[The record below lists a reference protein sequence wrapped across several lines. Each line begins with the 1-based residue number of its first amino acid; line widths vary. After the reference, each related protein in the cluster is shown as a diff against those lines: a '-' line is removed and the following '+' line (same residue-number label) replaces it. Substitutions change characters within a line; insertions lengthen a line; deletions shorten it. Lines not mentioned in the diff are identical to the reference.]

1 MFNLFKKSGKIKN
14 IKHYRLDNG
23 YIKTKAVLCN
33 YIIPS
38 ILDVI
43 LYYLLYIEYL
53 FLFDNKASNNF
64 YYILTSKALTRL
76 YIYILIIAFKNKNI
90 CINRNE
96 NFNLKSLIIL
106 VFSILVF
113 YVVLTIDV
121 FVISESKNI
130 EFSSTINIKSKN
142 IIIISQSKIA
152 NKINKIYDVHADYY
166 KYTKDYDNTISNVLI
181 VSIFTIKSIAL
192 AIKYAYQQNIFLK
205 KYAHPL
211 NSLGIQSI
219 FNLLFCVLFITVIN
233 IIKCNSNIFDF
244 IVDFNVRFK
253 LNLNSHSNSIGNLIS
268 YNYLNDYNLFKN
280 NLISSIEIYFSKKM
294 ILKICLLTML
304 AFLSFMYK
312 YIDIIL
318 SNNVSPIT
326 RYISDCIEYIPLII
340 LSILTNITFKFYLF
354 LLYIINAF

>member
-192 AIKYAYQQNIFLK
+192 AIKYAYQQNIFFK
-205 KYAHPL
+205 KIC
-211 NSLGIQSI
+211 SS
-219 FNLLFCVLFITVIN
+219 FKFIRNTIN
-233 IIKCNSNIFDF
+233 I
-244 IVDFNVRFK
+244 
-253 LNLNSHSNSIGNLIS
+253 
-268 YNYLNDYNLFKN
+268 
-280 NLISSIEIYFSKKM
+280 
-294 ILKICLLTML
+294 
-304 AFLSFMYK
+304 
-312 YIDIIL
+312 
-318 SNNVSPIT
+318 
-326 RYISDCIEYIPLII
+326 
-340 LSILTNITFKFYLF
+340 
-354 LLYIINAF
+354 